1 MQIIRI
7 IFSKRF
13 YVNSFVRTVS
23 VDEIHQMTITIH
35 KLQLIH
41 FHQPVLFI
49 HKIFAQSTIGE
60 SSMLLIYCLETSY
73 LKKLVSLSRSLPLC
87 RIGAN
92 SIDVQAARVSF
103 ENKELSAATQFP
115 LNADF
120 EKYK

>member
-41 FHQPVLFI
+41 FPTTGFSHPQNI
-49 HKIFAQSTIGE
+49 
-60 SSMLLIYCLETSY
+60 
-73 LKKLVSLSRSLPLC
+73 RSINDW
-87 RIGAN
+87 R
-92 SIDVQAARVSF
+92 
-103 ENKELSAATQFP
+103 E
-115 LNADF
+115 
-120 EKYK
+120 